1 MKFQITI
8 SIHLNLQKEYMTCFK
23 VTIYETNKNPSFM
36 PCDTKFVMINMCKK
50 FAVNYNLIHQD
61 KYGGMKYSPT

>member
-36 PCDTKFVMINMCKK
+36 PCDTKFVMIIY
-50 FAVNYNLIHQD
+50 V
-61 KYGGMKYSPT
+61 